1 MVVNE
6 TLARAFWPGK
16 DPIGQCV
23 VLERSSCTEVVGV
36 VQNVG
41 LFGRMDERGLYYL
54 PATHPRVSA
63 TTPEALLVRVSRST
77 PTLAG
82 AVRREIEG
90 SAPEFTYVDVASYAD
105 LFAPELQPWR
115 LGALM
120 FTVFGILALGIATIG
135 VYSVVAF
142 VVTQQIHDIGVRVA
156 LGASRSDVVMQVV
169 GNGMKPIV
177 AGLFMGLVAA
187 LVGGRWLQPLLYH
200 TEARDPQI
208 ICAVVGILAAAAA
221 VACAVPAYRASRLNA
236 LVALRAE

>member
-1 MVVNE
+1 
-6 TLARAFWPGK
+6 
-16 DPIGQCV
+16 
-23 VLERSSCTEVVGV
+23 
-36 VQNVG
+36 
-41 LFGRMDERGLYYL
+41 
-54 PATHPRVSA
+54 
-63 TTPEALLVRVSRST
+63 
-77 PTLAG
+77 
-82 AVRREIEG
+82 
-90 SAPEFTYVDVASYAD
+90 
-105 LFAPELQPWR
+105 
-115 LGALM
+115 M

-208 ICAVVGILAAAAA
+208 IFAGVGILAAAAA